1 MDAYPKVIV
10 ITVNWNGKKWLG
22 DCLISLLKMNYPNYD
37 VVVVDN
43 GSTDGS
49 VEFIKGKFPQVH
61 LVETGHNLGYGGG
74 GNVGLEYALLQG
86 AAYSLLVNND
96 TVVDAKALTAL
107 VDTAISQPKAGFVT
121 GKVYYYDYPDILQ
134 TVGKKEDPLR
144 LSGDHIGAG
153 EKDIGQYETLQERE
167 FIDHVWTLVDC
178 RMYEQTGG
186 YDPKYFLNCEEI
198 DWEIRCKKEGW
209 KLYYTPNAKI
219 WHHVSRSMG
228 GGRNPIGEYFLGR
241 NYIVVMAQHASLLR
255 FFRYYVS
262 AGLTTTDSLV
272 RGLLQFDRQKVK
284 IRFSRWLGF
293 LAGTLWLVRR
303 QPAQKIPTIIARLS
317 RRR

>member
-43 GSTDGS
+43 GSTDSS
-49 VEFIKGKFPQVH
+49 VDFIKEKFPRVH
-61 LVETGHNLGYGGG
+61 LIEIGRNLGFGGG
-74 GNVGLEYALLQG
+74 SNVGLEYALSKG
-86 AAYSLLVNND
+86 ATYSLLVNND
-96 TVVDAKALTAL
+96 TVIDANALTAL

-121 GKVYYYDYPDILQ
+121 GKVFYYDYPDRIQ

-144 LSGDHIGAG
+144 LSGDHIGSD
-153 EKDIGQYETLQERE
+153 EKDIGQYNTLQERE
-167 FIDHVWTLVDC
+167 FIDHACTLVDC

-186 YDPKYFLNCEEI
+186 YDPQYFLNCEEI
-198 DWEIRCKKEGW
+198 DWEVRSKKEGW
-209 KLYYTPNAKI
+209 KLYYTPDARI

-228 GGRNPIGEYFLGR
+228 GGQNPIGEYFLAR
-241 NYIVVMAQHASLLR
+241 NYIVLLAKHAGLLR
-255 FFRYYVS
+255 FSRYYIL
-262 AGLTTTDSLV
+262 AGFTTIDSLV
-272 RGLLQFDRQKVK
+272 RGLLQFDRQKIK
-284 IRFSRWLGF
+284 IRFSKWLGF
-293 LAGTLWLVRR
+293 LAGTLWVVRR